1 MHAAVLR
8 YFLAVARAGSIRQA
22 SEELHVAASAVSRQI
37 QKLEQELGTP
47 LFERL
52 PNGLRL
58 TQAGHIVLRHA
69 KDTLHDFSLLQSDLG
84 KLKGKKTG
92 TITLAALD
100 SLFVR
105 FLPEQILAFHRANPA
120 VNFRVQ
126 SGVQNRIAS
135 LVAEGETDIGIT
147 FNLPHPE
154 DTRFVADIPMP
165 LMAMVSARHPLARK
179 SSVTL
184 SECAQYNLMLQ
195 VDTEPLRSLIEVEL
209 SSLERSGRTLVPSN
223 NLLLLR
229 PMIEAG
235 VGVAFYTPLGMAEE
249 IRKGSIVGVPLTSH
263 RLGGLRLG
271 LLIPRHRQ
279 LTDAAEAMVEQLG
292 AALARLS
299 ESICALVEASAP
311 AQTSVPG
318 GGDARTTDSPGVRPG

>member
-8 YFLAVARAGSIRQA
+8 YFVAVARAGSIRQA
-22 SEELHVAASAVSRQI
+22 SEELHVASSAVSRQI
-37 QKLEQELGTP
+37 QKLELELGTP

-58 TQAGHIVLRHA
+58 TQAGKVVLRHA
-69 KDTLHDFSLLQSDLG
+69 QATLHDFTLLKSDLG

-92 TITLAALD
+92 TITIAALD

-105 FLPEQILAFHRANPA
+105 FLPEQILSFHRANPA

-126 SGVQNRIAS
+126 SGVQSRIAN
-135 LVAEGETDIGIT
+135 LIAEGDTDIGIT

-154 DTRFVADIPMP
+154 DTRFIADIPMP
-165 LMAMVSARHPLARK
+165 LMAMVAASHPLARL

-184 SECAQYNLMLQ
+184 DECAQHNLLLQ

-209 SSLERSGRTLVPSN
+209 SSLERAGRALITSN
-223 NLLLLR
+223 NLMILK
-229 PMIEAG
+229 PMIKAG
-235 VGVAFYTPLGMAEE
+235 IGVAFYTPLGMADEM
-249 IRKGSIVGVPLTSH
+249 RDGSIVGIPLRNG

-271 LLIPRHRQ
+271 LLVPRHRQ
-279 LTDAAEAMVEQLG
+279 LSHAGQAMVEQLE
-292 AALARLS
+292 AALVKLS
-299 ESICALVEASAP
+299 TTLGATV
-311 AQTSVPG
+311 
-318 GGDARTTDSPGVRPG
+318 DA